1 MSDTKELKG
10 WRKLAADLKPMSFS
24 QKVDHLWTYYKEW
37 LLIAFLLLV
46 GVCAVVTGIK
56 NTSKDVVMSGMLVN
70 ISISQQGMDYL
81 KVDYLDSIGGDP
93 EKQKVELDYTNFES
107 LADPTNSEDNYSKSM
122 LLIAR
127 VTGGTLDYAILDK
140 LGLEFYLTQDVFR
153 DLREFFT
160 PEELE
165 ALEPHL
171 IYAQVEGEP
180 DRWPMAVDITH
191 LPFVKDTMGKE
202 EVVYFTLSGNVRDE
216 DACRSIWE
224 YINNWEKK

>member
-10 WRKLAADLKPMSFS
+10 WRKLAADMKPMTFS

-37 LLIAFLLLV
+37 LFVAFLLIAS
-46 GVCAVVTGIK
+46 VCALITSIR
-56 NTSKDVVMSGMLVN
+56 NTSKEVILNGMLVN
-70 ISISQQGMDYL
+70 ISISQQG
-81 KVDYLDSIGGDP
+81 VDYLGIDYLESQGGDP
-93 EKQKVELDYTNFES
+93 DKQKVELDYTNFES
-107 LADPTNSEDNYSKSM
+107 LADPTNAEDNYSKSM

-127 VTGGTLDYAILDK
+127 VTGGMLDYAILDK

-165 ALEPHL
+165 ELEPYL
-171 IYAQVEGEP
+171 IYAQVEGES

-191 LPFVKDTMGKE
+191 LPFAQDTMDTE

-216 DACRSIWE
+216 AACRSIWE
-224 YINNWEKK
+224 YINNWE

>member
-10 WRKLAADLKPMSFS
+10 WRKLVEDMRPMTFS

-37 LLIAFLLLV
+37 LLVAFLLISS
-46 GVCAVVTGIK
+46 VCALITSIQ
-56 NTSKDVVMSGMLVN
+56 NTSKEVILNGMLVN
-70 ISISQQGMDYL
+70 ISITQQG
-81 KVDYLDSIGGDP
+81 VDYLGIEYMEAVGGDP
-93 EKQKVELDYTNFES
+93 DKQKVELDYTNFES
-107 LADPTNSEDNYSKSM
+107 LADPTNAEDNYSKSM

-127 VTGGTLDYAILDK
+127 VTGGMLDYAILDK

-160 PEELE
+160 PEEMAE
-165 ALEPHL
+165 LEPYL

-191 LPFVKDTMGKE
+191 LPFVQDTMEQE
-202 EVVYFTLSGNVRDE
+202 EQVFFTLSGNVRSE

-224 YINNWEKK
+224 YINNWGK

>member
-10 WRKLAADLKPMSFS
+10 WRKLWADMKPMTFS

-37 LLIAFLLLV
+37 LLIGFILTV
-46 GVCAVVTGIK
+46 SVCAVVTGIR
-56 NTSKDVVMSGMLVN
+56 NTSKDVVLSGMLVN

-81 KVDYLDSIGGDP
+81 NVEYLESVNGDP
-93 EKQKVELDYTNFES
+93 ETQKVEMDYTNFES
-107 LADPTNSEDNYSKSM
+107 LADPTNAEDNYTKSM

-127 VTGGTLDYAILDK
+127 VTGGSLDYAIMDK
-140 LGLEFYLTQDVFR
+140 LGLEFYLTQDVFM
-153 DLREFFT
+153 DLREFFSQ
-160 PEELE
+160 EELAE
-165 ALEPHL
+165 LEPYL

-191 LPFVKDTMGKE
+191 LPFVQDTMESE

-216 DACRSIWE
+216 AACRSVWE
-224 YINNWEKK
+224 YINAWE

>member
-10 WRKLAADLKPMSFS
+10 WRKLAADMKPMTFS

-37 LLIAFLLLV
+37 LFVAFLLIAS
-46 GVCAVVTGIK
+46 VCALITSIR
-56 NTSKDVVMSGMLVN
+56 NTSKEVILNGMLVN
-70 ISISQQGMDYL
+70 ISISQQG
-81 KVDYLDSIGGDP
+81 VDYLGIDYLESQGGDP
-93 EKQKVELDYTNFES
+93 DKQKVELDYTNFES
-107 LADPTNSEDNYSKSM
+107 LADPTNAEDNYSKSM

-127 VTGGTLDYAILDK
+127 VTGGMLDYAILDK

-160 PEELE
+160 EEELAE
-165 ALEPHL
+165 LEPYL
-171 IYAQVEGEP
+171 VYAQVEGEP

-191 LPFVKDTMGKE
+191 LPFVRDTMETE
-202 EVVYFTLSGNVRDE
+202 EVVYFTLSGNVRSE

-224 YINNWEKK
+224 YINNWE

>member
-10 WRKLAADLKPMSFS
+10 WRKLAADMKPMTFE

-37 LLIAFLLLV
+37 LLIAFLLV
-46 GVCAVVTGIK
+46 VSVCAVVTSIQ
-56 NTSKDVVMSGMLVN
+56 NTSKEVVLSGMLVN
-70 ISISQQGMDYL
+70 ISITQQGHDYL
-81 KVDYLDSIGGDP
+81 GVDYLEMMGGDP
-93 EKQKVELDYTNFES
+93 NKQKVELDYTNFES
-107 LADPTNSEDNYSKSM
+107 LADPTNAEDNYTKSM
-122 LLIAR
+122 LLMAR
-127 VTGGTLDYAILDK
+127 VTGGMLDYAILDK

-160 PEELE
+160 PEELAE
-165 ALEPHL
+165 LEPYL

-191 LPFVKDTMGKE
+191 LPFVQDTMDLE

-224 YINNWEKK
+224 YINAWEKK